1 MLLGQMMLQWI
12 LDGEATNENFEED
25 TFKYLNVVNDLEEVF
40 ITMS

>member
-25 TFKYLNVVNDLEEVF
+25 TFRYLNVNNLEEVF